1 MRALLLKYL
10 TPMTWVLWGI
20 LGLGMIDQFFLEPR
34 GLSPLPQD
42 ALSWIIYLLW
52 PLLLAVWFGWK
63 EKKKQ
68 EALAAS
74 AHDADD
80 PSGN

>member
-10 TPMTWVLWGI
+10 TPMTWVLWGT
-20 LGLGMIDQFFLEPR
+20 LGVGMINSFFLEPR
-34 GLSPLPQD
+34 GIAVLRPD
-42 ALSWIIYLLW
+42 ALNLMIYLLW

-68 EALAAS
+68 EELAAR
-74 AHDADD
+74 AHVADD
-80 PSGN
+80 ATN

>member
-20 LGLGMIDQFFLEPR
+20 LGVGMINSFFLEPR
-34 GLSPLPQD
+34 GIAVLPAD
-42 ALSWIIYLLW
+42 TLNWMIYLMW

-68 EALAAS
+68 EALAAQ
-74 AHDADD
+74 AYDADD
-80 PSGN
+80 ETN